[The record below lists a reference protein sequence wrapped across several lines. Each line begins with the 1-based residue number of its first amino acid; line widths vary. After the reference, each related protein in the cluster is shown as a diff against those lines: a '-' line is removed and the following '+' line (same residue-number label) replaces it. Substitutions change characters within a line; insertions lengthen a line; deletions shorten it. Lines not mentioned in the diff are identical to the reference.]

1 MSTTKEDKHPK
12 IVKFAGHVYVA
23 ENVSMQEVQENI
35 NRAADRAA
43 IENILE
49 NMQVHAGHVQEI
61 AKAMEDAIE
70 DESLM
75 DEGIESLKRHSD
87 VCAKFLARLKPTYSR
102 FVNRHLEGGEKKDD
116 KKSKGKGKEDKDE
129 PEAEEAAEE

>member
-1 MSTTKEDKHPK
+1 MNKIKHPP
-12 IVKFAGHVYVA
+12 IVKYAGHIYVA

-49 NMQVHAGHVQEI
+49 NMQVHAGHLQEI

-70 DESLM
+70 DKALM
-75 DEGIESLKRHSD
+75 EEGVESLKRHSD
-87 VCAKFLARLKPTYSR
+87 VCTKFLARLQPTYSR
-102 FVNRHLEGGEKKDD
+102 FVNRHLDGSEKKSD
-116 KKSKGKGKEDKDE
+116 SKKGKENDE
-129 PEAEEAAEE
+129 SEAEEAAEE